1 VIEMTPRIKFNV
13 GDKVISTW
21 IENPNRR
28 GIVSDDYKVLGLSS
42 DGIKEWKKNFVLV
55 QWSNGEISG
64 ELKKY
69 LFKDDNFVL
78 MVK

>member
-1 VIEMTPRIKFNV
+1 MVTSKFKV

-21 IENPNRR
+21 IENPNRH
-28 GIVSDDYKVLGLSS
+28 GIVSDNYKVLGLSS
-42 DGIKEWKKNFVLV
+42 VGIKEWKRKFVLV
-55 QWSNGEISG
+55 TWNDTGETSG

-78 MVK
+78 KVS

>member
-1 VIEMTPRIKFNV
+1 MTIRFKP

-28 GIVSDDYKVLGLSS
+28 GIVSDKYDTLHLSS
-42 DGIKEWKKNFVLV
+42 DTLKEWKKRFVLIE
-55 QWSNGEISG
+55 WSNGETSG

-69 LFKDDNFVL
+69 LFKDTNLVIK
-78 MVK
+78 VS